1 VSVAE
6 QPTPNLTELLNDAGR
21 GDPAAREALWRA
33 IYGDVHAIAARTCAA
48 EGLRRDLQPTL
59 LVHEVFLKMFG
70 SSAGMPPWENRR
82 HFWGSVG
89 RAMGQILVDLARSE
103 DTQHRGGGRQR
114 VALDLAAGELTDA
127 SRACSPMAAEVVDAL
142 DRLEAHSP
150 ESAHVA
156 RLRYLAGLSVEETAA
171 LLGIAPRTVTNRWTY
186 ARTWLRRAIAAHD
199 SRMEADG

>member
-1 VSVAE
+1 VTVAD
-6 QPTPNLTELLNDAGR
+6 QPIPNLTELLNGAGR
-21 GDPAAREALWRA
+21 GDRAAREAVWHA
-33 IYGDVHAIAARTCAA
+33 IYADVHAIAARACAN
-48 EGLRRDLQPTL
+48 ENLRRDLQPTL

-70 SSAGMPPWENRR
+70 GSSGLPAWENRR

-89 RAMGQILVDLARSE
+89 RALGQILVDLARSE
-103 DTQHRGGGRQR
+103 DTQRRGGGRER
-114 VALDLAAGELTDA
+114 IALDLAAGELADT
-127 SRACSPMAAEVVDAL
+127 SRACSPLAAEVVDAL

-199 SRMEADG
+199 SRMDADG